1 VQSLAE
7 LQTLVTRVLTVG
19 DAEPA
24 GLALVGGT
32 NPVKRLGIHQRH
44 YEASLTGAL
53 RDKFPACAWH
63 FGSDLV
69 SSAARAY
76 VHASPP
82 RQPCIA
88 EYGRDFPQFL
98 ARHCAGAAPSYL
110 ESFAELEWAVGQASI
125 AVDLAPLSWAD
136 LVRAGTQRLMDS
148 PLALQPGLR
157 YLRSAWPVDELMTR
171 YLSGAAHAE
180 RSALPASD
188 TFIEVLGVRG
198 SLRITRLDHATLTF
212 RAELAAGSTIAAAA
226 GLALELDAAFDAGEA
241 LRRLVQ
247 EGLVTHTESKS

>member
-1 VQSLAE
+1 MQSLAE
-7 LQTLVTRVLTVG
+7 VQTLVTRALTVG
-19 DAEPA
+19 DTEPA

-32 NPVKRLGIHQRH
+32 DPVKRLGIHQRH

-53 RDKFPACAWH
+53 RDKFPACAWLL
-63 FGSDLV
+63 GTGLA

-76 VHASPP
+76 VHALPP

-98 ARHCAGAAPSYL
+98 ARHCAGVAPSHV

-125 AVDLAPLSWAD
+125 AVDFAPLSWAEV
-136 LVRAGTQRLMDS
+136 VRAGAERLMDS
-148 PLALQPGLR
+148 PLVLQPGLR
-157 YLRSAWPVDELMTR
+157 YLRSAWPVDELMTS
-171 YLSGAAHAE
+171 YLSGAANAE
-180 RSALPASD
+180 RWALPPSD

-198 SLRITRLDHATLTF
+198 SLRITRLDHATFIF
-212 RAELAAGSTIAAAA
+212 RGELATGSTIAAAA
-226 GLALELDAAFDAGEA
+226 GLALELDAAFDPGEA

-247 EGLVTHTESKS
+247 EGLVTNTESKS